1 MGISSYNNGPKRS
14 LSKIHLQ
21 GVEVVAMNPMKFI
34 DNLITK
40 FLLFVILSVSF
51 FPIFWMI
58 FTSLKPEVLAFS
70 IPPVLVFTPTLSN
83 YISLFNPYWM
93 TIRVDF
99 MRYLVNSIVVSIS
112 STALSSIL
120 SLFAA
125 YSFTRFRFVGSK
137 FLIFLIL
144 FMRMI
149 PPITIAIPL
158 YVMMYTLKLLDTHI
172 ALILTYTALNI
183 PLTVWMMR
191 SFIMDVPKEVEE
203 SALVDGCGVFQVL
216 LRVTIPLALP
226 GIITASIYAFIL
238 SWNEFLLALLLTLR
252 EATTLPLIAQLFRTA
267 EGVQWGPMAAAGT
280 LAILP
285 PIVFAFLIQKYLVR
299 GLTMGA
305 VKG

>member
-1 MGISSYNNGPKRS
+1 
-14 LSKIHLQ
+14 
-21 GVEVVAMNPMKFI
+21 MKFI
-34 DNLITK
+34 KFIENLVTK
-40 FLLFVILSVSF
+40 FLLLTILSVSF

-58 FTSLKPEVLAFS
+58 LTSLKPEVLAFS
-70 IPPVLVFTPTLSN
+70 IPPVIIFTPTISN

-99 MRYLVNSIVVSIS
+99 TKYLLNSIVVAIS

-125 YSFTRFRFVGSK
+125 YGFTRFRFLGSK

-144 FMRMI
+144 FIRMI

-158 YVMMYTLKLLDTHI
+158 YVMMYILKLLDSHI
-172 ALILTYTALNI
+172 ALIITYTALNI

-191 SFIMDVPKEVEE
+191 SFLMDVPKEIEE
-203 SALVDGCGVFQVL
+203 SALVDGCGILQVL
-216 LRVTIPLALP
+216 FRVTIPLSLP
-226 GIITASIYAFIL
+226 GLITSSIYAFIL
-238 SWNEFLLALLLTLR
+238 SWNEFLLALLLTLK

-280 LAILP
+280 MAILP
-285 PIVFAFLIQKYLVR
+285 PIVFAFFIQKYLVR

>member
-1 MGISSYNNGPKRS
+1 MDFS
-14 LSKIHLQ
+14 
-21 GVEVVAMNPMKFI
+21 KFI
-34 DNLITK
+34 ENLITK
-40 FLLFVILSVSF
+40 FLLFIILSVSF

-58 FTSLKPEVLAFS
+58 LTSLKPEVLAFS
-70 IPPVLVFTPTLSN
+70 IPPVIVFTPTISN

-99 MRYLVNSIVVSIS
+99 TKYLINSVIVAIS
-112 STALSSIL
+112 STALSSVL

-125 YSFTRFRFVGSK
+125 YGFTRFRFLGSK

-144 FMRMI
+144 FIRMI

-158 YVMMYTLKLLDTHI
+158 YVVMYTLKLLDSHI
-172 ALILTYTALNI
+172 ALITTYTALNI

-191 SFIMDVPKEVEE
+191 SFLMDVPKEVEE
-203 SALVDGCGVFQVL
+203 SALVDGCGIIQVL
-216 LRVTIPLALP
+216 FRVTIPLALP
-226 GIITASIYAFIL
+226 GIITSSIYAFIL
-238 SWNEFLLALLLTLR
+238 SWNEFLLALLLTLK

-285 PIVFAFLIQKYLVR
+285 PIIFAFFIQKYLVR